1 MSLVAS
7 CPSFLHVVPRNVAV
21 QRIGGK
27 GHQSTPIMIKLHLYA
42 NTSHL
47 PTGNSVHCTAAHS
60 TAQRRSGL
68 SHSINHTS
76 TMNSLCDVL
85 RSNIMS
91 VLPPPL

>member
-1 MSLVAS
+1 MTGQEPATNVSLVAS

-47 PTGNSVHCTAAHS
+47 PTGNSLHFSVAQHRCREAAH
-60 TAQRRSGL
+60 RML
-68 SHSINHTS
+68 
-76 TMNSLCDVL
+76 
-85 RSNIMS
+85 
-91 VLPPPL
+91 